1 MDAHTV
7 YVFNSGDLFVELFN
21 IIAMFT
27 KSNAYSALFSLAIAF
42 GFALSVCAAIKVQDP
57 KKILNWFCMYFLV
70 FNGLVLPKVSVA
82 VYDVSNQST
91 RVVQNV
97 PIGVAF
103 ISEGLTGLGYALAQL
118 FDMLYTKPDT
128 LSYTKTGFLFGSRLI
143 QESKNYRI
151 LDPALQANFSMYFR
165 RCVVGDILL
174 SRTLS
179 PTELKESDNIWGAIS
194 RTPSPI
200 RRTVIKN
207 DDGTSA
213 DLSCVDAARLL
224 NERLTKETIKVAKF
238 VGINLFGRPN
248 TDELTNTLSAHLNN
262 AFGYYLHLENTAT
275 NMFLQAMMMNVIR
288 DGIVNYQAYMN
299 SSASVVNQAFIKSQ
313 AQQRYT
319 WQLLGMKASWALP
332 LLHSVLTFLILAL
345 FPLIIILVVAYGG
358 SAMFK
363 SVLQFFLSMQLW
375 PALFAILNL
384 AMTFVGKGISG
395 QYEHFNL
402 YSIDYLTELHSD
414 IAGVA
419 GFLSMSIPWLSFG
432 VVGRLGETF
441 NSLANSMSSSLQ
453 SATISSA
460 QEAAGAS
467 FSLGQTSFYNATGNM
482 LSANKHDSNFSAFSG
497 STIRQL
503 ESGATIAT
511 SADGNEVID
520 ASSAVS
526 RGTVSISSNNAISG
540 MLNRAYENSLQS
552 VSSHSRQLHGAISE
566 GLQHLSQLSQ
576 MDAKDLRLGEGISE
590 SVSSHLLSSVSRLL
604 GTAES
609 VANKVG
615 ITREQALTGIVSAG
629 IHSQFGINTKN
640 SAWGKL
646 GGFVF
651 GTDGSLYVKGHAEK
665 TDTTSDRYH
674 TGMDKVLDARE
685 VSDFRRDY
693 NAVQNFTKTH
703 HLDSSHSHGANLVA
717 QTAGDLREAESVA
730 RSLDASL
737 AQSERIL
744 TARSVTES
752 GGTAISH
759 NLDQMFQEYVKE
771 QVGAET
777 RNELYGHPGD
787 AAAQAQLQTLAN
799 QFLQDEGMQQ
809 RIIDTFGNQSVN
821 PLMHYQENSRAIASE
836 DARLYQKYFSNQKML
851 ERDGARLDVG
861 VLSHDANSLRNKV
874 QQGMSHVEH
883 RIDNSTS
890 SIADSL
896 DVRRWLTQEGI
907 KNGQHD
913 ASGAVI
919 INEKFE
925 KLKKWTTH
933 ENS

>member
-1 MDAHTV
+1 MHAD
-7 YVFNSGDLFVELFN
+7 FPNL
-21 IIAMFT
+21 
-27 KSNAYSALFSLAIAF
+27 
-42 GFALSVCAAIKVQDP
+42 VQ
-57 KKILNWFCMYFLV
+57 
-70 FNGLVLPKVSVA
+70 
-82 VYDVSNQST
+82 
-91 RVVQNV
+91 
-97 PIGVAF
+97 
-103 ISEGLTGLGYALAQL
+103 AQ
-118 FDMLYTKPDT
+118 P
-128 LSYTKTGFLFGSRLI
+128 
-143 QESKNYRI
+143 
-151 LDPALQANFSMYFR
+151 
-165 RCVVGDILL
+165 
-174 SRTLS
+174 
-179 PTELKESDNIWGAIS
+179 
-194 RTPSPI
+194 
-200 RRTVIKN
+200 
-207 DDGTSA
+207 
-213 DLSCVDAARLL
+213 
-224 NERLTKETIKVAKF
+224 
-238 VGINLFGRPN
+238 
-248 TDELTNTLSAHLNN
+248 
-262 AFGYYLHLENTAT
+262 
-275 NMFLQAMMMNVIR
+275 MMMNVIR

-345 FPLIIILVVAYGG
+345 FPLIIVLVVAYGG

-375 PALFAILNL
+375 PPLFAILNL
-384 AMTFVGKGISG
+384 AMTFAGKGISG

-432 VVGRLGETF
+432 VVGRLGDTF

-482 LSANKHDSNFSAFSG
+482 LSANKHDSNFSSFSG

-503 ESGATIAT
+503 DSGATIAT

-552 VSSHSRQLHGAISE
+552 VSSHSRQFHGAISE
-566 GLQHLSQLSQ
+566 GLHHLSQLSQ
-576 MDAKDLRLGEGISE
+576 MDAKDLRLGEGTSE
-590 SVSSHLLSSVSRLL
+590 SDSSHLQSSVSRLL

-609 VANKVG
+609 VADKLG

-629 IHSQFGINTKN
+629 MHSQVGFNTKN
-640 SAWGKL
+640 SALGKL

-651 GTDGSLYVKGHAEK
+651 GADGSLYVKGHAEK
-665 TDTTSDRYH
+665 TDSTSDRYH

-685 VSDFRRDY
+685 VRDFRSDY
-693 NAVQNFTKTH
+693 NTVQNFTKTH
-703 HLDSSHSHGANLVA
+703 HVDSSYSHGANLVA

-737 AQSERIL
+737 AQSERIS

-752 GGTAISH
+752 GGAAISH

-771 QVGAET
+771 QVGTDT

-799 QFLQDEGMQQ
+799 QFLQDGGMQQ
-809 RIIDTFGNQSVN
+809 RIIDTYGNQSVN
-821 PLMHYQENSRAIASE
+821 PAQHYQENSTAIASE
-836 DARLYQKYFSNQKML
+836 DARLYQKYFSNRKIL
-851 ERDGARLDVG
+851 EGDGAQLDVG
-861 VLSHDANSLRNKV
+861 VSHHDATSLKNKV
-874 QQGMSHVEH
+874 QQGLAHVEH
-883 RIDNSTS
+883 RIDANAS

-896 DVRRWLTQEGI
+896 EVRRMLTREGI
-907 KNGQHD
+907 QNGQQD
-913 ASGAVI
+913 ASTSAI
-919 INEKFE
+919 IHDKIEKIKQWNSHE
-925 KLKKWTTH
+925 KA
-933 ENS
+933 